1 MSKIIPQ
8 EGVGVTL
15 WAQVRHLVTYR
26 DPLRGPLFTPFL
38 PKSVKN
44 GAKRGYPL
52 FMTGKLTVSP
62 TWGVCR
68 PGGPSRAVLWP
79 HFGHQMGLK
88 NDFWACTRV

>member
-8 EGVGVTL
+8 EGVGVTRG
-15 WAQVRHLVTYR
+15 AQVRHLVTYR

-79 HFGHQMGLK
+79 HFGHQMDTIF
-88 NDFWACTRV
+88 DFWARTRV